1 MSRFETQGP
10 CEIECGEHMA
20 TATWETEFCGQRL
33 SAAPATNEPQRRW
46 KGLGRPANATASRGN
61 AVLFRGLG
69 NHVDLHG
76 LLGGGRSPRKLV
88 SGNEISCLQSK

>member
-69 NHVDLHG
+69 NHVDLRG
-76 LLGGGRSPRKLV
+76 LLGGGRSPAKPV
-88 SGNEISCLQSK
+88 SDGRIPC